1 MGIRLQAGALNFLIM
16 DDIKNI
22 SKLKPKKTERQVLTD
37 SEKLN
42 MMIAKNPKLKTLIEK
57 LDLVLINT
65 TQS

>member
-1 MGIRLQAGALNFLIM
+1 LGIRLKAGAHKFLIM
-16 DDIKNI
+16 DDNKNI
-22 SKLKPKKTERQVLTD
+22 IKPKQKKAERQVLSD
-37 SEKLN
+37 KEKLN

>member
-1 MGIRLQAGALNFLIM
+1 LGIRLQAGALNFLIM

>member
-16 DDIKNI
+16 DDNKNI
-22 SKLKPKKTERQVLTD
+22 SNPKPKKAERQVLSD

>member
-16 DDIKNI
+16 DDNKNI
-22 SKLKPKKTERQVLTD
+22 SNPKPKKAERQVLTD
-37 SEKLN
+37 REKLN

>member
-1 MGIRLQAGALNFLIM
+1 M

>member
-1 MGIRLQAGALNFLIM
+1 MGIRSPADALNFLIM
-16 DDIKNI
+16 DDNKNI
-22 SKLKPKKTERQVLTD
+22 MKPKHKKAERQVLTD

-42 MMIAKNPKLKTLIEK
+42 LMIVKNPKLKTLIEK

>member
-1 MGIRLQAGALNFLIM
+1 LGISQLADALNFLIM
-16 DDIKNI
+16 DDNKNI
-22 SKLKPKKTERQVLTD
+22 STPKPKKAERQVLTD

-42 MMIAKNPKLKTLIEK
+42 LMIAKNPKLKTLIEK